1 MRQADVDLRSLE
13 EDLIDTKLSLDLDY
27 ANAKTQI
34 ENSIV
39 TINNQQSN
47 VKLAQEVLDNTK
59 NNYVQGLTSLT
70 EVLDAE
76 NANTEAKNN
85 YTAAVLD
92 YKLAEIQLIKSKGEL
107 KTLINN

>member
-1 MRQADVDLRSLE
+1 M
-13 EDLIDTKLSLDLDY
+13 
-27 ANAKTQI
+27 
-34 ENSIV
+34 
-39 TINNQQSN
+39 
-47 VKLAQEVLDNTK
+47 
-59 NNYVQGLTSLT
+59 QGLTSLT